1 MATSSL
7 RVLTSAPLD
16 TTSAESGNA
25 ADSVDAADAVAD
37 AVWREQLRG
46 AARTADDLRAAGV
59 VLDDDEVRGL
69 AHLEEHGGL
78 PLGITPHFLSL
89 IDKNDPACPL
99 RRQVM
104 PRSAEFAP
112 TSWDRRDPLGEEDL
126 EVVPFLVHR
135 YPDRVLLLATDRCA
149 AYCRFCTRKRMVGQ
163 GPTPSWEHLEAA
175 FDYIAEHAEIKEVIV
190 SGGDVALLSDDRVA
204 RLMLRLRQIRH
215 LDVIRIASRVLAF
228 LPQRITPSLV
238 ALLRNPDLDG
248 PTTYW
253 LSHFNHEKE
262 VQDEATS
269 SAIARLVDGG
279 VPVLNQTVLLR
290 GVNDRREVLVALF
303 RALTRR
309 RARPYYLHQC
319 DLAPGTDAFRVPID
333 EARALYASLRGHVSG
348 IALPTFVVDIP
359 GGKGKASLSFDPVVD
374 RDDDSVTLRGY
385 RGDLVKYPR

>member
-1 MATSSL
+1 MASSSL
-7 RVLTSAPLD
+7 RVLASPP
-16 TTSAESGNA
+16 AESA
-25 ADSVDAADAVAD
+25 AGDAHAADADAD
-37 AVWREQLRG
+37 AVWRAQLRG
-46 AARTADDLRAAGV
+46 AARTADDLRAAGF

-89 IDKNDPACPL
+89 IDKKDPDCPL

-175 FDYIAEHAEIKEVIV
+175 FDYIAEHEDIKEVIV

-238 ALLRNPDLDG
+238 AALHNPDLDG

-262 VQDEATS
+262 VQDRAAS
-269 SAIARLVDGG
+269 LAIARLVDGG

-359 GGKGKASLSFDPVVD
+359 GGKGKAPLNFDPVVD
-374 RDDDSVTLRGY
+374 RDDESVTLRGY

>member
-1 MATSSL
+1 MASSSL
-7 RVLTSAPLD
+7 RVLASPP
-16 TTSAESGNA
+16 AESA
-25 ADSVDAADAVAD
+25 AGDAHAADADAD
-37 AVWREQLRG
+37 AVWRAQLRG
-46 AARTADDLRAAGV
+46 AARTADDLSAAGF

-89 IDKNDPACPL
+89 IDKKDPDCPL

-175 FDYIAEHAEIKEVIV
+175 FDYIAEHEDIKEVIV

-238 ALLRNPDLDG
+238 AALRNPDPDG

-262 VQDEATS
+262 VQDRAAS
-269 SAIARLVDGG
+269 LAIARLVDGG
-279 VPVLNQTVLLR
+279 VPLLNQTVLLR

-359 GGKGKASLSFDPVVD
+359 GGKGKAPLNFDPVVD

-385 RGDLVKYPR
+385 RGDLVKYPSR